1 MEGLDLIKRKAVQI
15 ISEEDL
21 NKKLKSGKKLRIKL
35 GADPSR
41 PDLHLGHTVV
51 LRALKTFQEMGHEVV
66 FIIGDYT
73 GMIGDPTGKSKTR
86 PALTY
91 EQVHSAGESYFK
103 QVTKIL
109 DPEKTKIVYNSEWLS
124 KLNFKDVLSLAS
136 KYTVARMLERD
147 DFKKRYE
154 NNMPLSMHELF
165 YPLMQGYDSVAINA
179 DIEIGG
185 TDQTFNLLVGR
196 ELQKNYDQEPQVVIT
211 FPLLVGLDGKD
222 KMSKSLD
229 NYIGIDESPET
240 MYEKAMKIPDD
251 VLFDYY
257 KLTTDLDLAEADKLI
272 KQDIIKAH
280 KVYAEEI
287 IKMYHGEEFIKQAE
301 EKGVE
306 IVCFPELCITAYTC
320 QDLFEST
327 LLLDKAIENIY
338 NIIEATKHSDIISI
352 VGAPIKI
359 NTYLANC
366 AIVIQQGKILGIVP
380 KTYLPNYK
388 EFYEKRWF
396 ASSDEIP
403 NSIINI
409 CGQTVNVNTNLLFQT
424 EHATFG
430 IEICEDMW
438 APIPKSSHLALAGAD
453 IIFNLSA
460 DNECTGKY
468 DYVFEKK

>member
-1 MEGLDLIKRKAVQI
+1 MEGLELIKRKAVQI

-21 NKKLKSGKKLRIKL
+21 DKKLKSGKKLTIKL

-147 DFKKRYE
+147 DFKNRYE

-196 ELQKNYDQEPQVVIT
+196 ELQKNYEQEPQVVIT

-301 EKGVE
+301 ERYGKIAKGG
-306 IVCFPELCITAYTC
+306 IPENIKEVNLSS
-320 QDLFEST
+320 EST
-327 LLLDKAIENIY
+327 EFKLC
-338 NIIEATKHSDIISI
+338 DILVK
-352 VGAPIKI
+352 VG
-359 NTYLANC
+359 
-366 AIVIQQGKILGIVP
+366 
-380 KTYLPNYK
+380 
-388 EFYEKRWF
+388 F
-396 ASSDEIP
+396 ASSKSEARRMIQGNGVKV
-403 NSIINI
+403 NSEVVNDIN
-409 CGQTVNVNTNLLFQT
+409 
-424 EHATFG
+424 AT
-430 IEICEDMW
+430 IEIKGDVV
-438 APIPKSSHLALAGAD
+438 IQ
-453 IIFNLSA
+453 F
-460 DNECTGKY
+460 GKNKFIK
-468 DYVFEKK
+468 VV